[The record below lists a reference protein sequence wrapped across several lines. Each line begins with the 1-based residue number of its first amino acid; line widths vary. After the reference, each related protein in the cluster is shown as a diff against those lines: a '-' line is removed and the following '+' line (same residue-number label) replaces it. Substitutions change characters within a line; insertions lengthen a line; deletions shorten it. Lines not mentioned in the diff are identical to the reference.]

1 MLYFCH
7 WICTDCYKN
16 WLYGNHFCTKILLL
30 LFSSLS
36 LLLPL
41 LLLCCFYCCCLRDF
55 VSVLLAIVIGVC
67 LIVAA
72 IVVIF
77 VALLLLLRH
86 SFVLFNTYY
95 VSSLFSML
103 SMLLFFCHCH
113 LRWFFTC
120 FFTFLVIIYI
130 KYIYICM
137 ITSIHG
143 NLTRNVE
150 MSKSDFSIFGTEI
163 VRVRCVTFF
172 GLDVLGN
179 SLSFVGVFYHFYCYC
194 CCCCCIYALL
204 STNYIGL
211 PSYYFITFHYF
222 PTSLLLFRAI
232 DCLFFCLLFRFY
244 RLFCTSH
251 LLPLNIIDF

>member
-1 MLYFCH
+1 
-7 WICTDCYKN
+7 
-16 WLYGNHFCTKILLL
+16 
-30 LFSSLS
+30 
-36 LLLPL
+36 
-41 LLLCCFYCCCLRDF
+41 
-55 VSVLLAIVIGVC
+55 
-67 LIVAA
+67 
-72 IVVIF
+72 
-77 VALLLLLRH
+77 
-86 SFVLFNTYY
+86 
-95 VSSLFSML
+95 
-103 SMLLFFCHCH
+103 
-113 LRWFFTC
+113 
-120 FFTFLVIIYI
+120 
-130 KYIYICM
+130 M

-222 PTSLLLFRAI
+222 RTSLLLFRAI
-232 DCLFFCLLFRFY
+232 DCFFFCLLFRFY

-251 LLPLNIIDF
+251 LLPLNIIDFYDFSSIITCKYCIVFMNGMIRFPFHFSNSPVSDLEHLYCVSLKQIWFIYGKHIIKKIVFFPLQNTLLIQATFLFSLHKFPRLSVYCRLSFYLFYNTKFLTFPFISTSLYVFVIQE